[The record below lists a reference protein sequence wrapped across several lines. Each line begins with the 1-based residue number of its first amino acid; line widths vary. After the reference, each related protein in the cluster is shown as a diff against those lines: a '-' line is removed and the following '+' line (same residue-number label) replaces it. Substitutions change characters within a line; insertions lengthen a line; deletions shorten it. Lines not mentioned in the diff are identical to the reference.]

1 MDEMALFI
9 RFILQENLIM
19 INNSE
24 FIKRFTFLNENA
36 FSNISPVYK
45 ENSLLHDQE
54 SVFLPKG

>member
-1 MDEMALFI
+1 MALFT

-45 ENSLLHDQE
+45 KNSLLHDQD